1 MSLIKYGIKEG
12 KEIIEAGSEQASFQ
26 IGIAK
31 KKLKIYRIQ
40 KKIEIEMTKLGEILY
55 NFFQQNRKDI
65 KNDKQVTALVESI
78 KEQKE
83 EIKKIEQEIASIQSD
98 SGDAKEKLFDSGKNL
113 FEKIKKGLNLSDE
126 TMESADAQSKP
137 PLQQKMSDTEK
148 EIKDKKVKKTAKEK
162 PSL

>member
-40 KKIEIEMTKLGEILY
+40 KKIEIVMTKLGEILY

-65 KNDKQVTALVESI
+65 KNDKQVTGLVESI
-78 KEQKE
+78 KKQKE
-83 EIKKIEQEIASIQSD
+83 EIKKTEQEIADIQSN
-98 SGDAKEKLFDSGKNL
+98 SEGSKEKLCDSGKNI
-113 FEKIKKGLNLSDE
+113 FEKIKKGLNLSGE
-126 TMESADAQSKP
+126 ITESADTQSKP
-137 PLQQKMSDTEK
+137 SLQQKASDVEK
-148 EIKDKKVKKTAKEK
+148 EKKGKKVKKTSKEK
-162 PSL
+162 PLL

>member
-1 MSLIKYGIKEG
+1 MSLIKNGIKEG
-12 KEIIEAGSEQASFQ
+12 KELMEAGSEQASFQ
-26 IGIAK
+26 IDIVK
-31 KKLKIYRIQ
+31 KKLKIYGMQQ
-40 KKIEIEMTKLGEILY
+40 KVEVEMAKLGEILY
-55 NFFQQNRKDI
+55 NFFIQKREDI
-65 KNDKQVTALVESI
+65 KNDKIVAGLVESI

-83 EIKKIEQEIASIQSD
+83 EIKKIEQEIARIESD
-98 SGDAKEKLFDSGKNL
+98 SGDTKEKLFDSGKNL

-126 TMESADAQSKP
+126 TMESVDAQSKP